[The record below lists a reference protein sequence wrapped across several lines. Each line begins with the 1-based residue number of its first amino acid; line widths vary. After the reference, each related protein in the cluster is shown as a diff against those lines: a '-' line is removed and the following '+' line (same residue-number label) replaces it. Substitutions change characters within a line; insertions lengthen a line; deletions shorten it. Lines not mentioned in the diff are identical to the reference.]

1 MVKPKCRK
9 WLRSPSDFT
18 GVVVPEER
26 SVSSRSPILPAC
38 KCEMRHFFFLLEKA
52 LKMKVL
58 VHIKGDVNVGTS
70 TVRVIERIVH
80 EHDGEFCSG
89 EVLRLCFEKQDV
101 L

>member
-1 MVKPKCRK
+1 
-9 WLRSPSDFT
+9 
-18 GVVVPEER
+18 
-26 SVSSRSPILPAC
+26 
-38 KCEMRHFFFLLEKA
+38 MRNASFFFLLEKA

-89 EVLRLCFEKQDV
+89 EVLQLCFEKQDV

>member
-1 MVKPKCRK
+1 M
-9 WLRSPSDFT
+9 
-18 GVVVPEER
+18 
-26 SVSSRSPILPAC
+26 
-38 KCEMRHFFFLLEKA
+38 
-52 LKMKVL
+52 KMKVL

-89 EVLRLCFEKQDV
+89 EVLQLCFEKQDV

>member
-18 GVVVPEER
+18 GVVVPAER

-38 KCEMRHFFFLLEKA
+38 KSKCVIFFLLEKA

-89 EVLRLCFEKQDV
+89 EVLQLCFEKQDV